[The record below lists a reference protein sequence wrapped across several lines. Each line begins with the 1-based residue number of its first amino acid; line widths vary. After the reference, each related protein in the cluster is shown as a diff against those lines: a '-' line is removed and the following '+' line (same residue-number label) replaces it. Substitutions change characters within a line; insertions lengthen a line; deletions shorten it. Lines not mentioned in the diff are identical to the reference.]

1 MLAMSPDMRWLTAQQ
16 EHLWRSWLKLNTEL
30 ASTLHRELQQDAG
43 LSTPDYEVLVH
54 LTDNPHGQLRVTD
67 LAALLHWERSR
78 VSHHITRMEH
88 RGLIERKE
96 CSEDGRGAYV
106 VITPH
111 GRTAIK
117 QAAPGHVN
125 AVRRLMFDPL
135 NEHEQAALTA
145 IIDKL
150 LARLHHT
157 PTQ

>member
-1 MLAMSPDMRWLTAQQ
+1 
-16 EHLWRSWLKLNTEL
+16 
-30 ASTLHRELQQDAG
+30 
-43 LSTPDYEVLVH
+43 
-54 LTDNPHGQLRVTD
+54 
-67 LAALLHWERSR
+67 
-78 VSHHITRMEH
+78 MEH

-135 NEHEQAALTA
+135 NEHEQATLTA